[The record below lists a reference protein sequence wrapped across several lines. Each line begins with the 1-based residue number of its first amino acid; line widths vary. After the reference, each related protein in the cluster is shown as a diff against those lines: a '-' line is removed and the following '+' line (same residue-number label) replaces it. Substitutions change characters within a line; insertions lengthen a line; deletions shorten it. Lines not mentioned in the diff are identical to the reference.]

1 MHHVNLFLQL
11 CSGPHPPWANDFL
24 DLLVI
29 FRAGIPDAALTLGLI
44 TAKKSQLDVKKLGF
58 SF

>member
-11 CSGPHPPWANDFL
+11 RSGPHPSWANDFL

-29 FRAGIPDAALTLGLI
+29 FRTGIPDAALTLGLI
-44 TAKKSQLDVKKLGF
+44 TAKSSELDVKKLGF